1 MNNKKK
7 PCPRYL
13 AYKILRIYFSK
24 KIPLKKIIDIEFA
37 SSGITGP
44 DRAFAFDIIKGT
56 IRFLLRIDYSIS
68 CFSER
73 KTEDIDLCIIT
84 VLRTAF
90 YQFMYM
96 DRVPPHAIVNESV
109 ALAKKYCSISSSG
122 FVNAILRKISIVN
135 NLNDF
140 TGLKIN
146 EKVKDEFKKIS
157 LVYSIPVWLV
167 KYFCDMYDKD
177 TLEKIFSKFNE
188 EPAVFIR
195 VNKLKTTRENLVN
208 LFLAQNMAEGRDFI
222 SCSKGFLKE
231 EIFTDTL
238 ILKKISNI
246 KAIGGYRQGYFS
258 IQDFSSQTAVKYF
271 LKPQKGEKIL
281 DLCGAPG
288 GKAAYMSELA
298 QDNCL
303 IVSVDINLDRLR
315 IFSRN
320 IERLGIKNIKLVHG
334 DAALPEVY
342 SKYGF
347 FDKIFIDA
355 PCSAFG
361 TIAKNP
367 DVKYNRNLNDIKRF
381 AKNSLAMLQ
390 GCLDYL
396 KPSGIIV
403 FYTCTL
409 SVVENQEVLYEFVK
423 RNSKKCRLLKPEIPA
438 ALYDYAPG
446 MAQPNL
452 NSDKQFFEIL
462 PYFFGSEGG
471 FAAAIEKL

>member
-1 MNNKKK
+1 MDNKKK
-7 PCPRYL
+7 PGPRYL
-13 AYKILRIYFSK
+13 AYKILRSYFFQK
-24 KIPLKKIIDIEFA
+24 LPLKKIIDREFTL
-37 SSGITGP
+37 SGITGR

-56 IRFLLRIDYSIS
+56 TRFLLRIDYAIS

-73 KTEDIDLCIIT
+73 KTEEIDPCVIT

-109 ALAKKYCSISSSG
+109 ALAKKYCNVSSSG
-122 FVNAILRKISIVN
+122 FVNAILRKISTIN
-135 NLNDF
+135 NLNNF
-140 TGLKIN
+140 IGLKIN
-146 EKVKDEFKKIS
+146 EEVKDEFKKIS

-167 KYFCDMYDKD
+167 KYFRDMYDKG
-177 TLEKIFSKFNE
+177 TVEKIFSEFNT

-195 VNKLKTTRENLVN
+195 VNKLKTAREILVN
-208 LFLAQNMAEGRDFI
+208 LFLEQGLEEGRDFL
-222 SCSKGFLKE
+222 SFSEGFLKE
-231 EIFTDTL
+231 EIFPDTL
-238 ILKKISNI
+238 ILKNISNI
-246 KAIGGYRQGYFS
+246 KSIDGYKQGYFY
-258 IQDFSSQTAVKYF
+258 IQDFSSQTAVKHF

-288 GKAAYMSELA
+288 GKAAYMSELT
-298 QDNCL
+298 QDQCS
-303 IVSVDINLDRLR
+303 IVSVDISKEKLS
-315 IFSRN
+315 IFSQN
-320 IERLGIKNIKLVHG
+320 IERLGIKNITLVHG
-334 DAALPEVY
+334 DAALPGVY
-342 SKYGF
+342 SKYGL
-347 FDKIFIDA
+347 FDKIFIDS

-381 AKNSLAMLQ
+381 AENSLAMLQ

-396 KPSGIIV
+396 KPSGRIV

-409 SVVENQEVLYEFVK
+409 SVIENQEVLYEFAK

-438 ALYDYAPG
+438 ALHDYISERVP
-446 MAQPNL
+446 QYL
-452 NSDKQFFEIL
+452 TTDKQFFEIL

-471 FAAAIEKL
+471 FTAVIEKL